1 MELLRCC
8 VGGAQS
14 AFERIEE
21 VDGLAKKSIDVVNN
35 VIIKGNDMRQINETI
50 SPMLKERPNP
60 ATLVKVP
67 GLCKDAADLT
77 TGMKDL
83 TKECCE
89 HAAEISR
96 KLKEVLDSR
105 CSILVKFMGNNTNGK
120 NEDDPEP
127 ANTEPDCIELR
138 ELKDAIVDGNAIAII
153 KEGSDC
159 VEGIKQKVGVVETL
173 CSALQKFAE
182 AITTITANIL
192 ALDVDKI
199 LSNVADISRMLQLSD
214 MLGQFATEMLKL
226 IECVSE
232 VFHAVMEKIENAIPN
247 LGEFAEIAG
256 AAGDMLGQMGVTP
269 EKMGNFIGKMF

>member
-96 KLKEVLDSR
+96 VCMAFLLTY
-105 CSILVKFMGNNTNGK
+105 INNYLI
-120 NEDDPEP
+120 
-127 ANTEPDCIELR
+127 ALR
-138 ELKDAIVDGNAIAII
+138 NN
-153 KEGSDC
+153 C
-159 VEGIKQKVGVVETL
+159 
-173 CSALQKFAE
+173 
-182 AITTITANIL
+182 
-192 ALDVDKI
+192 
-199 LSNVADISRMLQLSD
+199 
-214 MLGQFATEMLKL
+214 
-226 IECVSE
+226 
-232 VFHAVMEKIENAIPN
+232 
-247 LGEFAEIAG
+247 
-256 AAGDMLGQMGVTP
+256 
-269 EKMGNFIGKMF
+269 